1 LDLHAA
7 MLRALALTV
16 VCLAGPALGGGPKQ
30 VSLPVGHSTTLALGA
45 PVSKVTVEDKRL
57 VEVRR
62 EGRRLTLV
70 GLAKGATE
78 VTVETSDGAQLR
90 LHIYVA
96 ADKYGLPY

>member
-1 LDLHAA
+1 
-7 MLRALALTV
+7 MLRSLALTIA
-16 VCLAGPALGGGPKQ
+16 CLALPALADGPKQ

-45 PVSKVTVEDKRL
+45 AVSKVTVDTPGL

-70 GLAKGATE
+70 GLAQGATE
-78 VTVETSDGAQLR
+78 ATVQTRDGGQLR
-90 LHIYVA
+90 LRIYVS